1 MSVEDG
7 IYMSL
12 TQLRRVLNYAYEHTM
27 PLATVP
33 LQSRKDLSDLF
44 IQFALCE
51 LGGTEYK
58 IPFEKEQ
65 IPVDTKFEKE
75 DNIIVEDT
83 PAESKSDMTGTS
95 SSDGQDSSS
104 MSAKE

>member
-7 IYMSL
+7 IYISL

-27 PLATVP
+27 PLATVSP
-33 LQSRKDLSDLF
+33 QTRKDLSDLF
-44 IQFALCE
+44 VQFALCE
-51 LGGTEYK
+51 IGGTEYK

-75 DNIIVEDT
+75 DNIIVQEAPT
-83 PAESKSDMTGTS
+83 ESKPDAAGTS
-95 SSDGQDSSS
+95 SSDGQSSS
-104 MSAKE
+104 STSVKE

>member
-7 IYMSL
+7 IYISL
-12 TQLRRVLNYAYEHTM
+12 TQLRRVLDYAYEHTM

-33 LQSRKDLSDLF
+33 PQSRKDLSDLF
-44 IQFALCE
+44 VQFALCE

-75 DNIIVEDT
+75 DNIIVEDA
-83 PAESKSDMTGTS
+83 PAESKSDTTGTS

-104 MSAKE
+104 TSAKE

>member
-1 MSVEDG
+1 MSVEDR
-7 IYMSL
+7 IYISL
-12 TQLRRVLNYAYEHTM
+12 TQLRRVLDYAYEHTM

-33 LQSRKDLSDLF
+33 PQTRKDLSDLF
-44 IQFALCE
+44 VQFALCE

-58 IPFEKEQ
+58 VPFEKEQ

-75 DNIIVEDT
+75 DNIIVEDA

-104 MSAKE
+104 TSVKE

>member
-7 IYMSL
+7 IYISL

-27 PLATVP
+27 PLATLP
-33 LQSRKDLSDLF
+33 PQSRKDLSDLF
-44 IQFALCE
+44 IQFTLCE

-75 DNIIVEDT
+75 DNIIIEDA

-104 MSAKE
+104 TSAKE

>member
-7 IYMSL
+7 IFISL
-12 TQLRRVLNYAYEHTM
+12 TQLRSVLDYAYGHTM

-44 IQFALCE
+44 VQFALCE
-51 LGGTEYK
+51 LTGTEYE
-58 IPFEKEQ
+58 IPYQQEK

-75 DNIIVEDT
+75 DNVIVQEA
-83 PAESKSDMTGTS
+83 PAESKTNGS
-95 SSDGQDSSS
+95 
-104 MSAKE
+104 

>member
-7 IYMSL
+7 IYISL
-12 TQLRRVLNYAYEHTM
+12 TQLRRVLDYAYEHTM

-33 LQSRKDLSDLF
+33 PQTRKDLSDLF
-44 IQFALCE
+44 VQFALCE

-65 IPVDTKFEKE
+65 ISVDTKFEKE
-75 DNIIVEDT
+75 DNIIVEEAPT
-83 PAESKSDMTGTS
+83 ESKPNAVGTS
-95 SSDGQDSSS
+95 PSDGQSSSS

>member
-7 IYMSL
+7 IYISL

-33 LQSRKDLSDLF
+33 PQSRKDLSDLF

-75 DNIIVEDT
+75 DNIIVEDA
-83 PAESKSDMTGTS
+83 PAESKSDMAGTS

-104 MSAKE
+104 TSAKE

>member
-7 IYMSL
+7 IYISL
-12 TQLRRVLNYAYEHTM
+12 TQLRRVLDYAYEHTM

-33 LQSRKDLSDLF
+33 PQTRKDLSDLF
-44 IQFALCE
+44 VQFALCE

-58 IPFEKEQ
+58 VPFEKEQ

-75 DNIIVEDT
+75 NNIVVENA
-83 PAESKSDMTGTS
+83 PAESKPNEAGTS
-95 SSDGQDSSS
+95 PSDGQNSSS
-104 MSAKE
+104 TSAKE

>member
-7 IYMSL
+7 IYISL

-33 LQSRKDLSDLF
+33 PQSRKDLSDLF

-75 DNIIVEDT
+75 DNIIVDDA

-104 MSAKE
+104 TSAKE

>member
-1 MSVEDG
+1 MSVEDD
-7 IYMSL
+7 IHISL
-12 TQLRRVLNYAYEHTM
+12 TQLRRVLDYAYEHTM

-33 LQSRKDLSDLF
+33 PPTRKDLSDLF
-44 IQFALCE
+44 VQFALCE
-51 LGGTEYK
+51 VGGTEYK

-75 DNIIVEDT
+75 DNIIVEDA
-83 PAESKSDMTGTS
+83 PAESKPDAAGTS
-95 SSDGQDSSS
+95 SSDGQSSSS

>member
-7 IYMSL
+7 IYISL
-12 TQLRRVLNYAYEHTM
+12 TQLRRVLDYAYEHTM

-33 LQSRKDLSDLF
+33 PQSRKDLSDLF

-75 DNIIVEDT
+75 DNIIVEDA
-83 PAESKSDMTGTS
+83 PAESKSDMIGTS
-95 SSDGQDSSS
+95 SSDGQDSTST
-104 MSAKE
+104 SAKE

>member
-1 MSVEDG
+1 MSVEDR
-7 IYMSL
+7 IYISL
-12 TQLRRVLNYAYEHTM
+12 TQLRRVLDYAYEHTM

-33 LQSRKDLSDLF
+33 PQTRKDLSDLF
-44 IQFALCE
+44 VQFALCE

-58 IPFEKEQ
+58 VPFEKEQ

-75 DNIIVEDT
+75 DNIIVEDA

-104 MSAKE
+104 PSVKE

>member
-7 IYMSL
+7 IYISL
-12 TQLRRVLNYAYEHTM
+12 IQLRRVLDYAYEHTM

-33 LQSRKDLSDLF
+33 PQSRKDLSDLF
-44 IQFALCE
+44 IQFAICE

-75 DNIIVEDT
+75 DNIIVEDA

-95 SSDGQDSSS
+95 SSDGQSSS
-104 MSAKE
+104 STSVKE

>member
-7 IYMSL
+7 IYISL

-33 LQSRKDLSDLF
+33 PQSRKDLSDLF

-75 DNIIVEDT
+75 DNIIVEDA

-104 MSAKE
+104 TSAKE

>member
-7 IYMSL
+7 IYISL
-12 TQLRRVLNYAYEHTM
+12 TQLRRVLDYAYGHTM

-33 LQSRKDLSDLF
+33 PQSRKDLSDLF

-75 DNIIVEDT
+75 DNVIVEDT
-83 PAESKSDMTGTS
+83 PAESKSNAAGTS
-95 SSDGQDSSS
+95 SSDG
-104 MSAKE
+104 

>member
-7 IYMSL
+7 IYISL
-12 TQLRRVLNYAYEHTM
+12 TQLRRVLDYAYKHTM
-27 PLATVP
+27 PLATVSP
-33 LQSRKDLSDLF
+33 QMRKDLSDLF

-51 LGGTEYK
+51 IGGTEYK

-75 DNIIVEDT
+75 DNIIVEEAPT
-83 PAESKSDMTGTS
+83 ESKTDNS
-95 SSDGQDSSS
+95 
-104 MSAKE
+104 

>member
-7 IYMSL
+7 IYISL
-12 TQLRRVLNYAYEHTM
+12 TQLRHVLDYAYGHTM

-33 LQSRKDLSDLF
+33 PQSRKDLSDLF

-51 LGGTEYK
+51 LTRTEYEV
-58 IPFEKEQ
+58 PYQQEK

-75 DNIIVEDT
+75 DNVIVQET
-83 PAESKSDMTGTS
+83 PTESKTS
-95 SSDGQDSSS
+95 GS
-104 MSAKE
+104 

>member
-7 IYMSL
+7 IYISL
-12 TQLRRVLNYAYEHTM
+12 TQLRRVLDYAYEHTM
-27 PLATVP
+27 PLATISP
-33 LQSRKDLSDLF
+33 QTRKDLSDLF
-44 IQFALCE
+44 VQFALCE
-51 LGGTEYK
+51 IGGTEYK

-75 DNIIVEDT
+75 DNIIVEEA
-83 PAESKSDMTGTS
+83 PAESKPNAVGTS

-104 MSAKE
+104 TSAKE

>member
-1 MSVEDG
+1 MSAEDG
-7 IYMSL
+7 IYISL

-33 LQSRKDLSDLF
+33 PQSRKDLSDLF
-44 IQFALCE
+44 VQFALCE

-75 DNIIVEDT
+75 DNIIVEDA

-104 MSAKE
+104 VLKR